1 MKVFCVAIFFI
12 LSFFNIVLAQD
23 YNKQHSKYKVWITL
37 ADKPYEVNGTLY
49 ELRDSTLLVSHYKTF
64 SEFIVDDSPTIEL
77 HINNIDLIETRK
89 RNRIGMGILI
99 GAVSGFTVGGI
110 IGLTRAADDEQT
122 TGQKALIGGASLA
135 IPGALVGLLVG
146 SVKVVIPIE
155 GNFIKYKD
163 QRLKLQKYSTK

>member
-1 MKVFCVAIFFI
+1 MKVFSVVIFFI
-12 LSFFNIVLAQD
+12 LCCFNIALAQD
-23 YNKQHSKYKVWITL
+23 YNKNDNKYKVWVTL
-37 ADKPYEVNGTLY
+37 PDKPYEVNGTLY

-99 GAVSGFTVGGI
+99 GAVSGFTVGGL
-110 IGLTRAADDEQT
+110 IGLTRAADAEQT

-155 GNFIKYKD
+155 GSILKYKD

>member
-1 MKVFCVAIFFI
+1 MKVFSVAIFFI
-12 LSFFNIVLAQD
+12 LSFFNIALAQD
-23 YNKQHSKYKVWITL
+23 YNKHHNKYKVWITL

-99 GAVSGFTVGGI
+99 GAVSGFTVGGL
-110 IGLTRAADDEQT
+110 IGLTRAGDAEQT

-155 GNFIKYKD
+155 GNILKYKD